1 VAALDV
7 LVTGADVVVVVESV
21 DADAD
26 ADCDDEAEDEDD
38 EDSDDELG
46 ARVVDGVAGVAAEW
60 AVVSVA
66 TRIPSPTAENAAAAP
81 TTRVTRR
88 TRATA
93 RSRDRT
99 PGGVAARGGVRWW
112 W

>member
-21 DADAD
+21 DGDVDAD
-26 ADCDDEAEDEDD
+26 VDCDDDEDEDD
-38 EDSDDELG
+38 GDSDDELG

-66 TRIPSPTAENAAAAP
+66 TRIPRPTAENAAVAP
-81 TTRVTRR
+81 TSRVTRR

-99 PGGVAARGGVRWW
+99 AGGMAARGGVR
-112 W
+112 

>member
-1 VAALDV
+1 VAALEV

-21 DADAD
+21 D
-26 ADCDDEAEDEDD
+26 DE
-38 EDSDDELG
+38 EDSDAEVG
-46 ARVVDGVAGVAAEW
+46 TWVVDVVAQVADPAVVDEVAGVAAEW

-81 TTRVTRR
+81 TSRVTRR

-99 PGGVAARGGVRWW
+99 AG
-112 W
+112 